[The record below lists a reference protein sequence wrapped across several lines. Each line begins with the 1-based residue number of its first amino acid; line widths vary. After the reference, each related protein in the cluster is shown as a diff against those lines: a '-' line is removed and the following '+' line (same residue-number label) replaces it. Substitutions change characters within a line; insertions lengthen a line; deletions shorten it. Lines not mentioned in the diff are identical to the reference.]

1 MTLSCSDIGCVLHHV
16 LSSDVFCIAFYHRMC
31 FASCSIIGSVLH
43 GNILIVL
50 MIKLLWSCQYKF
62 DNRIALLGSDLTHDF
77 SNFLCLKKTFHT
89 NYKIAIS
96 CLFDET
102 RCVCL
107 VWTMFWMIS
116 YTVHTQMVYFHRGQ
130 LYVSWDYTSIRMT
143 CCIACSWSS
152 LFLNESVGA
161 SSICL
166 GKKIFSSKVT
176 SKIS

>member
-1 MTLSCSDIGCVLHHV
+1 M
-16 LSSDVFCIAFYHRMC
+16 F
-31 FASCSIIGSVLH
+31 
-43 GNILIVL
+43 
-50 MIKLLWSCQYKF
+50 WSCQYKF
-62 DNRIALLGSDLTHDF
+62 DNRIALLESDLTHDF

-102 RCVCL
+102 CCVCL

-130 LYVSWDYTSIRMT
+130 LYVSWDYKSIRMT

-166 GKKIFSSKVT
+166 GKKTISCRLNIYWMAFQCESSCGSECCCHFWSFFRIFHSQ
-176 SKIS
+176 